1 MLYQVKNTFLLAYR
15 NKIQIVVFCA
25 FLLVTIEHINAQG
38 NNSVDPIRKMNVS
51 FECDS
56 LIVNESVLHIMDSV
70 IFCANVVDTVWWFG
84 HSIYD
89 LFTCFNL
96 YLNDSK
102 DDSCLKFMRVC
113 FNTGIEYS
121 DGITGYFKMRD
132 YYVYVHNSYDWEPV
146 PIAIPDCFVRSGV
159 KKKFSYTRCMFVSD
173 FFNFEMGDD
182 DIPAWA
188 FSYKDGDLFYLETP

>member
-1 MLYQVKNTFLLAYR
+1 MLYQVKNTFLLASR

-70 IFCANVVDTVWWFG
+70 IFCANEVDTVWWFG

-96 YLNDSK
+96 YLSDSK
-102 DDSCLKFMRVC
+102 DDSSLKFMRVC

-121 DGITGYFKMRD
+121 DGIIGYFKMRD
-132 YYVYVHNSYDWEPV
+132 NYVYVHKNWGSV
-146 PIAIPDCFVRSGV
+146 SVAIPDCFVRSGI
-159 KKKFSYTRCMFVSD
+159 KKEFFYTRHMFVGD
-173 FFNFEMGDD
+173 FFNYEMGDD
-182 DIPAWA
+182 DIPVWV
-188 FSYKDGDLFYLETP
+188 FSYKDRDLFYIKTP

>member
-1 MLYQVKNTFLLAYR
+1 MMAYR
-15 NKIQIVVFCA
+15 NRIQIVVFCIL
-25 FLLVTIEHINAQG
+25 LLVTIGRLYAQSK
-38 NNSVDPIRKMNVS
+38 NPVDPIRKINVT

-56 LIVNESVLHIMDSV
+56 LIVDESVLHIMDSV
-70 IFCANVVDTVWWFG
+70 IFCANVVDTVWWQG

-89 LFTCFNL
+89 WFTCFNL
-96 YLNDSK
+96 DLEDSK
-102 DDSCLKFMRVC
+102 EDCSLKYLQVF

-159 KKKFSYTRCMFVSD
+159 KKKFSYTRCMWVGA
-173 FFNFEMGDD
+173 FFNYEVGNDD
-182 DIPAWA
+182 TPAWI
-188 FSYKDGDLFYLETP
+188 FSYKDGDLIYLETP